1 MRKIQI
7 VPLSRMEEMR
17 KYLNEYLTEL
27 SQFDPDVKFDDK
39 GTPVYKWF
47 DCYWTDKD
55 RFPFY
60 FLVDGSIAGFAMI
73 RELGN
78 MLYDFAEFYVC
89 PEFRKDDNAIWF
101 ASEITNLFERQFV
114 FSTRFTNP
122 RAIKFWSKFASQF
135 DGNSFYDAEIW
146 RNWTIRKNNFKN
158 SGWKK
163 HLDSLL
169 CCWKKIRV

>member
-55 RFPFY
+55 RFPFL
-60 FLVDGSIAGFAMI
+60 FFSRWQHCGIC
-73 RELGN
+73 
-78 MLYDFAEFYVC
+78 YD
-89 PEFRKDDNAIWF
+89 
-101 ASEITNLFERQFV
+101 
-114 FSTRFTNP
+114 
-122 RAIKFWSKFASQF
+122 
-135 DGNSFYDAEIW
+135 
-146 RNWTIRKNNFKN
+146 
-158 SGWKK
+158 
-163 HLDSLL
+163 
-169 CCWKKIRV
+169 